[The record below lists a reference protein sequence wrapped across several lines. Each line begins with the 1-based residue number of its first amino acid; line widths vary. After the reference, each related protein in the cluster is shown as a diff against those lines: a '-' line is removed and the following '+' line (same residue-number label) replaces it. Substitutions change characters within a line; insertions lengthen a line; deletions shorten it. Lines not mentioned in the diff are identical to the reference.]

1 MGAMRILLCVS
12 LILAVLT
19 TIATCSP
26 DDNGRYHPYRRPE
39 TPRNNSGDDNDEQ
52 LRTVREQL
60 RTAREQLR
68 TVREQLR
75 TTEEQLRTTE
85 EQFRNTQIGLRT
97 YFTLIYHYAYTM
109 YNHHPIL

>member
-39 TPRNNSGDDNDEQ
+39 TPRNNSGDDNDE
-52 LRTVREQL
+52 E
-60 RTAREQLR
+60 LR

-75 TTEEQLRTTE
+75 TTEEQLRSV
-85 EQFRNTQIGLRT
+85 QDNLRDTQTGLRT

-109 YNHHPIL
+109 YNHH

>member
-1 MGAMRILLCVS
+1 MRILLCVS

-39 TPRNNSGDDNDEQ
+39 TPRNNSGDDNNAVTPVEELPTTEEQ
-52 LRTVREQL
+52 LRTVRD
-60 RTAREQLR
+60 
-68 TVREQLR
+68 QLR
-75 TTEEQLRTTE
+75 TTEEQLRSV
-85 EQFRNTQIGLRT
+85 QDNLHDTQLGLRT